1 MTSLNIRPNIWT
13 QLSFTTNDFYL
24 ASGGE
29 PYMTLLIS
37 LSQKDRVVYKYD
49 KNYIYVFAI
58 AGHYDRS

>member
-1 MTSLNIRPNIWT
+1 
-13 QLSFTTNDFYL
+13 
-24 ASGGE
+24 
-29 PYMTLLIS
+29 MTLLIS